1 MTIMPQL
8 GFTSIQKGTVSVKG
22 KQLIDTGVFIVVGIV
37 GEVKGNVVYFM
48 NLEHAKSIASTM
60 MMGMPVAEFDDMAQS
75 AVSELANMLTA
86 TAATIFSN
94 VGITVDISTP
104 TMLYGNEVSV
114 KMNASRVIC
123 VEMNAEQHPFHIN
136 ISLE

>member
-1 MTIMPQL
+1 MPQL
-8 GFTSIQKGTVSVKG
+8 GFVTIQKGTVSVKG
-22 KQLIDTGVFIVVGIV
+22 KQLVDTGVFIVIGIV
-37 GEVKGNVVYFM
+37 GEVKGNVVYFIT
-48 NLEHAKSIASTM
+48 LEHAKKIASTM
-60 MMGMPVAEFDDMAQS
+60 MMGMPVEEFDDMAQS

-104 TMLYGNEVSV
+104 TMLYGNDVSV
-114 KMNASRVIC
+114 KMNATRVIC
-123 VEMNAEQHPFHIN
+123 VEMTADHHPFHIN